1 MTVVALAI
9 ILFES
14 GTKLKLSSLGRS
26 LPSTLLITFVTV
38 FVTIGLLALGSWPFL
53 EKNWSLALI
62 TGTILCG
69 TSSAVV
75 IPMVESLKMG
85 EKAKT
90 ILVLESALTDVVCI
104 VLTFALVEGLSTG
117 DVSLFGVSTQVMKS
131 LAFAAVVGVVGGVF
145 WLMVWEKVREIPSS
159 VFTTIAFAFV
169 LYGIAELLG
178 LSGAIATLSFGI
190 SLANLPLVFKTASWV
205 SITERESDFYQEIVF
220 LLKTFFFIFLG
231 ISIQISDLTIVVVA
245 LLLIALLYFIRLW
258 ISRYSLSNQ
267 DVSQRDAIVASVMIP
282 KGLAPA
288 VLVGLIMQKGI
299 SNAETIQAFVYSVVV
314 LSIVVTAVLVP
325 LTQKGVVSR
334 FYKLVLHRFSDQSES

>member
-1 MTVVALAI
+1 MDTGTVLLIVGAFYFFAHALTWLFNLTRIPDVLILVAVGFLIGPATGLAKIEDFGRMGSVMTVVALAI

-131 LAFAAVVGVVGGVF
+131 LALAGVVGVVGGVF

-205 SITERESDFYQEIVF
+205 SITERES
-220 LLKTFFFIFLG
+220 
-231 ISIQISDLTIVVVA
+231 
-245 LLLIALLYFIRLW
+245 
-258 ISRYSLSNQ
+258 
-267 DVSQRDAIVASVMIP
+267 
-282 KGLAPA
+282 
-288 VLVGLIMQKGI
+288 
-299 SNAETIQAFVYSVVV
+299 
-314 LSIVVTAVLVP
+314 
-325 LTQKGVVSR
+325 
-334 FYKLVLHRFSDQSES
+334 